1 MTDDERNET
10 MTEDSE
16 AAAARLTET
25 SRKRRTYTQAAVAG
39 VALAA
44 LLGGMLAVDVA
55 NRPEPQEKTP
65 LSSTAPA
72 YAEEWER
79 LKREAVAEGWTQ
91 VQLQEELDH
100 ARIHA
105 CAVDLSDDPSPEVEA
120 ERTAEKLAAGCVEPL
135 PFRI

>member
-1 MTDDERNET
+1 
-10 MTEDSE
+10 MTE
-16 AAAARLTET
+16 TNT
-25 SRKRRTYTQAAVAG
+25 KQRTYIQAAVAG
-39 VALAA
+39 VALTA
-44 LLGGMLAVDVA
+44 LMGGLLAVDVA

-79 LKREAVAEGWTQ
+79 LKREAVADGWTQ
-91 VQLQEELDH
+91 VQLQEAKDH

-105 CAVDLSDDPSPEVEA
+105 CAVDLSDDPSTWVVV
-120 ERTAEKLAAGCVEPL
+120 ERTAEKITAGCVEPL

>member
-1 MTDDERNET
+1 
-10 MTEDSE
+10 MTETNE
-16 AAAARLTET
+16 
-25 SRKRRTYTQAAVAG
+25 KRRTRIQAAVAA
-39 VALAA
+39 VTLTALM
-44 LLGGMLAVDVA
+44 GGLLAVDVA

-91 VQLQEELDH
+91 EQLQEAKDFAEID
-100 ARIHA
+100 A

-120 ERTAEKLAAGCVEPL
+120 ERTAEKLAAGCTEPL
-135 PFRI
+135 PFTI